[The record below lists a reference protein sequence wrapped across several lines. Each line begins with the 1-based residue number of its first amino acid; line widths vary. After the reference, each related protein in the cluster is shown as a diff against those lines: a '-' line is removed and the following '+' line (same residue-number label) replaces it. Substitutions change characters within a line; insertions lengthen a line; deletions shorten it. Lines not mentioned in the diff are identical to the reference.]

1 MTNLHAIIS
10 LNVQM
15 YQVSL
20 GSSQGLPKEYFN
32 DHGLNIDNRL
42 ILRDVPQNNEDIFV
56 EDYLGEQFI
65 QTLYLIVELEM

>member
-1 MTNLHAIIS
+1 
-10 LNVQM
+10 M